1 MTAIGN
7 WRFLRAGPGPL
18 SRIHSE
24 PAVPDVESAN
34 PGDPNVSTGGACG
47 DALRDA
53 LAILRRHP
61 PIAFSDS
68 PDHDFVALA
77 DRYSSGFQT
86 LLQGE
91 SAGSEELGL
100 WQALR
105 SAERTYAHH
114 AAWSHDWRRR
124 AVLGDAWILDGASVR
139 YRFVH
144 DRLQQSLALLAERGS
159 STAVASFALSV
170 AERTAELSAA
180 ALDLCRN
187 REVRGHAV
195 WLQSMTAVAA
205 CGFRD
210 LLSEAAP
217 RR

>member
-18 SRIHSE
+18 SRFHCE
-24 PAVPDVESAN
+24 PAVPDVESATPN
-34 PGDPNVSTGGACG
+34 PAVSTGRSCD

-53 LAILRRHP
+53 LAMLRRHP
-61 PIAFSDS
+61 PMAFSDS

-77 DRYSSGFQT
+77 DRYSSGFRP
-86 LLQGE
+86 LLRGE
-91 SAGSEELGL
+91 SAGSEDLGL

-105 SAERTYAHH
+105 SAERTYEQH

-124 AVLGDAWILDGASVR
+124 AILGDAWILDGASVR

-144 DRLQQSLALLAERGS
+144 DRLLQSLRPLAECES
-159 STAVASFALSV
+159 STAVASLALSI

-180 ALDLCRN
+180 ALDLCRDH
-187 REVRGHAV
+187 EVREHAM

-210 LLSEAAP
+210 LLSETAP
-217 RR
+217 RL